1 MLITCSLQVAILSK
15 YRTPSNDSVFQVQR
29 SPLIIENL
37 VIWSRPLEVIN
48 FKVLF
53 PFKALQSPEF
63 PLLLKYSNLHNLK
76 LFPSRWSLCQWW
88 AWWWWSSPWSS
99 WSAPWAPWSF
109 IRLDIIFFIT
119 LLLIET
125 QVSPFDCIFP
135 NRQEPSTCLAR
146 VFLTGET
153 WLSSSVIIFLQSVI
167 YLYLSPI
174 T

>member
-1 MLITCSLQVAILSK
+1 MMLTANSLQVAILSK

-29 SPLIIENL
+29 SPLIIENR
-37 VIWSRPLEVIN
+37 VNWSQPLEVIN

-63 PLLLKYSNLHNLK
+63 QLLSIPTSTMK

-135 NRQEPSTCLAR
+135 NRREPSTSLAW
-146 VFLTGET
+146 VPLTGET

-167 YLYLSPI
+167 YLYMSLI

>member
-1 MLITCSLQVAILSK
+1 MLTACSLQVAILSK

-29 SPLIIENL
+29 SPLIIENR
-37 VIWSRPLEVIN
+37 VNWSLLLEVIN
-48 FKVLF
+48 LKILF
-53 PFKALQSPEF
+53 PFKAFQSPEF
-63 PLLLKYSNLHNLK
+63 PHFKYSNLHNLK
-76 LFPSRWSLCQWW
+76 LFPFRWSLCQWW

-135 NRQEPSTCLAR
+135 NRREPSTCLAR
-146 VFLTGET
+146 VPLTGET